1 MVPSWWPL
9 LLLPHL
15 LGLVSSKSG
24 GKISLSQSWEKTL
37 FQYEFSID
45 SLGPTSK
52 RELELFNLS
61 FSTSCPFDW
70 VQRRLSHS
78 SNYRWG
84 STVNWNISQHS
95 KSDDCNI
102 AQVLIYGCWTTS
114 SELSGLSQAD
124 KVSLLQGV
132 LKTQVQEVKMLLPWT
147 FPTGRFL
154 HRSYSCNS
162 HGLTVQ
168 KVFFRVRSS
177 NTQFVLKKILL
188 QKNEP
193 QL

>member
-1 MVPSWWPL
+1 MSAPRAPDQGGIHWYSVWLFSADKSQSAILKADGLLTLASSSMVPSWWPL
-9 LLLPHL
+9 LLLPDL

-24 GKISLSQSWEKTL
+24 GKISLSQSWEKTH

-45 SLGPTSK
+45 SLGPPSK

-61 FSTSCPFDW
+61 FSAGCPFDW

-95 KSDDCNI
+95 NADGCNI

-132 LKTQVQEVKMLLPWT
+132 LKTQVQEV
-147 FPTGRFL
+147 
-154 HRSYSCNS
+154 
-162 HGLTVQ
+162 
-168 KVFFRVRSS
+168 
-177 NTQFVLKKILL
+177 
-188 QKNEP
+188 
-193 QL
+193 